1 MKSSP
6 GVLPMAS
13 PSDLAFEK
21 GLPSNPDAERYVLGS
36 ILLND
41 SAYLQAAGAL
51 EPDDF
56 SLEKHRRI
64 FARMKDLY
72 DRGSR
77 IDRITLADE
86 LMKQGQLESVD
97 GLSYLISLDDG
108 LPELA
113 NIEGYIRI
121 VKDKAILRK
130 LIFSAQSVIN
140 RCLIGE
146 EEPYKILAA
155 TEETLLKLGESR
167 TRDQLSSPA

>member
-13 PSDLAFEK
+13 PADLAFEK

-86 LMKQGQLESVD
+86 LMKQALRHPD
-97 GLSYLISLDDG
+97 
-108 LPELA
+108 A
-113 NIEGYIRI
+113 AEGVASFVERRAPRFKRY
-121 VKDKAILRK
+121 
-130 LIFSAQSVIN
+130 Q
-140 RCLIGE
+140 GE
-146 EEPYKILAA
+146 K
-155 TEETLLKLGESR
+155 S
-167 TRDQLSSPA
+167 